1 MLHDARGSPQVTDG
15 QGRTDCSVF
24 PAQGICQGAVLV
36 LEILGGEMCKRLCLL
51 LLVLLHLR
59 WASVDVNELA
69 GDLGHMIKAF
79 SF

>member
-1 MLHDARGSPQVTDG
+1 M
-15 QGRTDCSVF
+15 
-24 PAQGICQGAVLV
+24 
-36 LEILGGEMCKRLCLL
+36 LEILGGETCKRLCLL

-59 WASVDVNELA
+59 WASLDMNELA